1 MTRYAFGLL
10 AAMGAVAAAAA
21 FQQAP
26 AGTLA
31 EPGLMAVNQ
40 TVVAKNSPFPV
51 IGPLVV
57 EQCKVEDCSD
67 TE

>member
-1 MTRYAFGLL
+1 MTRYALIVL
-10 AAMGAVAAAAA
+10 AAMGAVASAAA

-26 AGTLA
+26 AGTVA
-31 EPGLMAVNQ
+31 EPGLLAANQ